1 MSDDTKRITKFFDLQ
16 KALTTDVKFIG
27 KIERVLRA
35 LQLAEK
41 EGNKEAWRQEA
52 LNLLRLCDY
61 NPALFSS
68 YYFPRFYRGKAMN
81 FWSRPH
87 AFSMLALGANLTL
100 TIQASR
106 QVGKCL
112 SGETAIDVRHDDAG
126 RTRSCTLRDLF
137 EETKR
142 KRDLSRTQCP
152 ESRGNDPSPCC
163 NNHEH

>member
-1 MSDDTKRITKFFDLQ
+1 MRRMSDANKRMAKFFDLQ

-27 KIERVLRA
+27 KIERVLKT

-41 EGNKEAWRQEA
+41 AGDKEAWRHEA

-87 AFSMLALGANLTL
+87 AFAMLALGANLTL

-106 QVGKCL
+106 QIGKCL
-112 SGETAIDVRHDDAG
+112 SGETAITIKHDTAD

-142 KRDLSRTQCP
+142 QRDQSTTC
-152 ESRGNDPSPCC
+152 S
-163 NNHEH
+163 